1 MRSRR
6 APIAFILLLAL
17 GVVSAGCFNAVNSGK
32 TVTDAITIASGTV
45 QSVVE
50 PGATGATTGTTATT
64 STSATTATG
73 TTATTATTATGTT
86 TGTTGTSTTG
96 GQDFTAAR
104 DTFKSTCGGC
114 HTLKDAGTNGTVGP
128 NLDTLSPHPDLARI
142 EQQIAN
148 GGAVMPAGLLKG
160 AQATAVATYVE
171 AVAGKS

>member
-17 GVVSAGCFNAVNSGK
+17 GVITAGCFNAVNSGK
-32 TVTDAITIASGTV
+32 TVTDAITVASGTV
-45 QSVVE
+45 QTVVE
-50 PGATGATTGTTATT
+50 PGATGAQTGTTGTTATPAT
-64 STSATTATG
+64 GTTATG
-73 TTATTATTATGTT
+73 TTATTATTGTTATGTT
-86 TGTTGTSTTG
+86 TTG

-104 DTFKSTCGGC
+104 DTFKSTCGTC

-128 NLDTLSPHPDLARI
+128 NLDTLTPHPDLARI

-160 AQATAVATYVE
+160 ADATAVATYVE

>member
-17 GVVSAGCFNAVNSGK
+17 GVITAGCFNAVNSGK

-50 PGATGATTGTTATT
+50 PGATGAQTGTTATT
-64 STSATTATG
+64 GTTTTGTTTTGTTATG
-73 TTATTATTATGTT
+73 TTAATGT
-86 TGTTGTSTTG
+86 GTTTTG

-104 DTFKSTCGGC
+104 DTFKSTCGTC

-128 NLDTLSPHPDLARI
+128 NLDTLTPHPDLARI